1 MSPHLR
7 TATPSALPPGP
18 GRAGT
23 SPSRRWWGGLTAL
36 ALAALVV
43 GTPLAPAAAADPAP
57 FTFLVIPDTQNYVSS
72 AANDPVM
79 AAQTQ
84 WVVDHRTDLNLA
96 FVAGLGDIVGVE
108 SSTLQWQRA
117 SDHLAVLDAAGVP
130 NSVVPGNHDMDLT
143 TGQALGYQQFF
154 PPSRYAAAS
163 WSSTAA
169 SYGGYLGQNQFGPDE
184 VDRQNLDSYALFSA
198 SGLDFLV
205 LNLEYN
211 PPDAALAWARRVL
224 AAYPQRRA
232 ILVTHSYVDVSGA
245 LSTQVLRADGGN
257 SGQDLWDELVSTS
270 CSIFLVVNGH
280 FYDADESEARRTDT
294 NACGRPVQA
303 VLSDYQGRAHGG
315 DGWLRYYT
323 FDPAANQIR
332 AVTYSPTLGRYETD
346 DDSAFVLPY
355 DMGGTTPPPPT
366 PPLAEDTFARTLTG
380 AWGAAETGGTWAL
393 TGGTARFTVAA
404 GVGRQAPLPGG
415 TVTANLTAVSS
426 AATDLTTT
434 FALDRIPDQALYTT
448 VAGRLVGS
456 GVYGARLKVLPGGA
470 VQLHAERSGT
480 VLAGG
485 TLPGVVLTA
494 GQRLHVRVQVQGTA
508 PTTVRVRAWP
518 DGVPEPSAW
527 HATATDATAALQV
540 PGGIRLSTY
549 ASAGTTG
556 GAVTASFDDVLAT
569 TVGAPPPPP
578 PVNQPPQAVSDATVS
593 GLSVV
598 VDSSASTDPDGT
610 VTARSWAFG
619 DGGTATGV
627 TASHTYSAAG
637 TYTVTLTV
645 TDDDGATGTATRTVT
660 VTAPPPAG
668 GTLAADMFTRTTT
681 RSWGTADAGGAWTL
695 GGGTSAFSVAGG
707 AGVLQVSPG
716 ATLTGTLSGVSSTA
730 TDAQATVS
738 LSAVP
743 DNTLYA
749 ALSGRVV
756 GTADYAARVKVL
768 VGGGVQ
774 LHLVR
779 GGTALAGGTLSGL
792 VLTPGAVLH
801 VRTQAVGTAPTTL
814 RARAWLDGTAE
825 PAAWQYTATDA
836 TAALQAAGSV
846 RLMTYLSGATTT
858 GPVTAR
864 WDDLVASTVP

>member
-1 MSPHLR
+1 
-7 TATPSALPPGP
+7 
-18 GRAGT
+18 
-23 SPSRRWWGGLTAL
+23 
-36 ALAALVV
+36 V
-43 GTPLAPAAAADPAP
+43 APAAADDPAP
-57 FTFLVIPDTQNYVSS
+57 FTFLVVPDTQNYVSS
-72 AANDPVM
+72 VANDPVM

-84 WVVDHRTDLNLA
+84 WIVDHRAELNLA

-108 SSTLQWQRA
+108 TSTLQWQRA

-130 NSVVPGNHDMDLT
+130 NSVIPGNHDIDLA
-143 TGQALGYQQFF
+143 TGQALRYQQFF
-154 PPSRYAAAS
+154 PPSRYSGAS
-163 WSSTAA
+163 WNSPAA

-184 VDRQNLDSYALFSA
+184 VDRQNLDSYSLFSA

-257 SGQDLWDELVSTS
+257 SGQDLWDDLVSTS

-280 FYDADESEARRTDT
+280 FYDDDESEARRTDT
-294 NACGRPVQA
+294 NSCGQPVQA

-332 AVTYSPTLGRYETD
+332 ATTYSPTLGQLETD

-366 PPLAEDTFARTLTG
+366 PPLAADTFGRTLTG
-380 AWGAAETGGTWAL
+380 AWGAADPGGTWTL
-393 TGGTARFTVAA
+393 TGGNARFTVA
-404 GVGRQAPLPGG
+404 GGTGRQAPLPGG

-434 FALDRIPDQALYTT
+434 FALDRVPDQAVYTT
-448 VAGRLVGS
+448 VAGRLVGT
-456 GVYGARLKVLPGGA
+456 GAYGARLKVLPGGA

-485 TLPGVVLTA
+485 TLPGVVLTG
-494 GQRLHVRVQVQGTA
+494 GQRLRVRVQVQGTA
-508 PTTVRVRAWP
+508 PTTVRVRAWL
-518 DGVPEPSAW
+518 DGAPEPTTW
-527 HATATDATAALQV
+527 HATATDATAALQG
-540 PGGIRLSTY
+540 PGGIRISTY
-549 ASAGTTG
+549 VSGGTTG

-578 PVNQPPQAVSDATVS
+578 VNQPPQAVVGATVT
-593 GLSVV
+593 GLSVA
-598 VDSSASTDPDGT
+598 VDSSGSTDADGT
-610 VTARSWAFG
+610 VVTRSWAFG
-619 DGGTATGV
+619 DGGTATGL
-627 TASHTYSAAG
+627 TASHTYATAG

-645 TDDDGATGTATRTVT
+645 TDDDGATGTATRAVT
-660 VTAPPPAG
+660 VTAPPPPG
-668 GTLAADMFTRTTT
+668 NTLAADTFTRTAT
-681 RSWGTADAGGAWTL
+681 RTWGAADTGGTWTA
-695 GGGTSAFSVAGG
+695 GGGTAAFSVASGS
-707 AGVLQVSPG
+707 GVLQVAPG
-716 ATLTGTLSGVSSTA
+716 ATLTGTLAAVSSTA

-738 LSAVP
+738 LSAIP

-749 ALSGRVV
+749 AVSGRVV

-768 VGGGVQ
+768 AGGGVQ

-779 GGTALAGGTLSGL
+779 GGTALAGGTLAGL
-792 VLTPGAVLH
+792 TLTPGAVLH
-801 VRTQAVGTAPTTL
+801 VRTQAVGTSPTTL

-825 PAAWQYTATDA
+825 PSTWQYTASDA

-858 GPVTAR
+858 GAVTVR
-864 WDDLVASTVP
+864 WDDLAATTVP